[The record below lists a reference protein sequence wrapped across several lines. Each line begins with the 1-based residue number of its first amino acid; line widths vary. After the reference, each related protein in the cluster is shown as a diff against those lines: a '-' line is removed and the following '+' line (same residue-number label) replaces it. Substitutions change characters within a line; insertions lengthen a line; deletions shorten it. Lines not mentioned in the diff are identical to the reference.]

1 MSDSIGQ
8 AALAWWHGLQPR
20 SETDEH
26 GGKHAGKHTDKHT
39 GRLGNPA
46 ALARLRRAASPVE
59 ALMVDAAHDL
69 AKALNRGERDWVA
82 IGTLAATLAHVRTH
96 DPHPRMARLFG
107 KQGGADTPVVSELR
121 FRRLLQTEPGVERMA
136 ALRRALAL
144 TGGRANVADLADSLL
159 FWNDRTR
166 TRWLFEYYDAAPP
179 KADPADLEADP

>member
-8 AALAWWHGLQPR
+8 TALAWWHGLQPR

-26 GGKHAGKHTDKHT
+26 AG
-39 GRLGNPA
+39 RRGNPA
-46 ALARLRRAASPVE
+46 ALARLRRAVSPLE

-69 AKALNRGERDWVA
+69 AKTLRRGERDWVA
-82 IGTLAATLAHVRTH
+82 IGTLAATLAHVKAH
-96 DPHPRMARLFG
+96 DHRPTAGILGAQESADGPRC
-107 KQGGADTPVVSELR
+107 VSELR
-121 FRRLLQTEPGVERMA
+121 FRRLLQAEEGVERMA

-166 TRWLFEYYDAAPP
+166 TRWLFEYYGAAPP
-179 KADPADLEADP
+179 KADPADLEAAP